1 MLGSQHAR
9 QGTTLRISAAAH
21 RCFKTGVHDHPALC
35 CSIVSCRQKQFR
47 QPKSVHTAKLPHTIA
62 SCCCR
67 QCCLRRCR
75 MADEQSFIELIIAS
89 ERVVTWIDAIRAGKR
104 RAVLELRDAVERSP
118 AYAEEACRAGAVA
131 AATRVIATAASSQD
145 EELLDAAS
153 AVIAACSGP
162 MSCAGRRHEF
172 TYGDLRV
179 VIQVGYRGRLAL
191 VRISNS
197 RQTWWICCGS
207 RSGLHTANAWQP
219 WLLPQLSLP
228 MDRRARWGT
237 V

>member
-9 QGTTLRISAAAH
+9 QGTTLRISAAAR
-21 RCFKTGVHDHPALC
+21 RCFKLFCLMLQHCQLQAEAISAAHSKTAPHYFPAVVAG
-35 CSIVSCRQKQFR
+35 S
-47 QPKSVHTAKLPHTIA
+47 
-62 SCCCR
+62 
-67 QCCLRRCR
+67 CLRRCR

-219 WLLPQLSLP
+219 WLLPQLSFP